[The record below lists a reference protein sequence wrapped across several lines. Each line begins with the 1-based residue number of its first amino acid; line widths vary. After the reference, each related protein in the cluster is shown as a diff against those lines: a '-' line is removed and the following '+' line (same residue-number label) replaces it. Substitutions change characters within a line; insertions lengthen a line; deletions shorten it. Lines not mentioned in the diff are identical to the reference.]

1 MSVIALS
8 DHRSGA
14 ERKLVLAAST
24 GGHLAQLVRL
34 APDLG
39 ASDDSLWITFRN
51 AQSQSLLKG
60 RDVLYVPY
68 IRPRDVLPVL
78 RAFRMILPR
87 IREGGYEAAVST
99 GAGLALAALPA
110 ARLAGTPSLYIES
123 VSRFDGPSLSGRILA
138 GLRFAE
144 LRSQHPS
151 WARGR
156 WGVHPSVLSTYQTYP
171 RPSRSQADPRLFV
184 TLGTIR
190 GYGFHS
196 LIDRILELGLANDG
210 TVWQLGDTR
219 PRVELPGRVYQELPA
234 AEFGRFAR
242 EADAVITH
250 AGVGTVLGLLEL
262 GIAPIVVPRRRS
274 RGEHVDDHQ
283 QQLVHLLATSGVG
296 FAVDLD
302 DLTPDIVAAAARL
315 AVRSVPDP
323 ASRIDLTGP
332 SRAVS

>member
-1 MSVIALS
+1 MSAPPLPGLRESVEQ
-8 DHRSGA
+8 R
-14 ERKLVLAAST
+14 LVLAAST

-51 AQSQSLLKG
+51 PQSESLLKG
-60 RDVLYVPY
+60 RNVLYAPY
-68 IRPRDVLPVL
+68 IRPREALSVLK
-78 RAFRMILPR
+78 AFRLILPR
-87 IREGGYEAAVST
+87 IRGGGYAAAVST

-123 VSRFDGPSLSGRILA
+123 VSRLNGPSLSGRILA
-138 GLRFAE
+138 GLGFAE
-144 LRSQHPS
+144 MRTQHAS
-151 WARGR
+151 WAGGK
-156 WGVHPSVLSTYQTYP
+156 WTVHPSVLSTYETCP
-171 RPSRSQADPRLFV
+171 RPVRPHADLRLFI

-196 LIDRILELGLANDG
+196 LIDRVLELGLANDS

-219 PRVELPGRVYQELPA
+219 PRVELPGRVYDEIPA
-234 AEFGRFAR
+234 ADFERFAT
-242 EADAVITH
+242 EADVVITH
-250 AGVGTVLGLLEL
+250 AGVGTVLGLFEL

-283 QQLVHLLATSGVG
+283 QQLVQLMAETGVG

-302 DLTPDIVAAAARL
+302 DLHADLVTAAASLGVRHAAGGVAR
-315 AVRSVPDP
+315 VE
-323 ASRIDLTGP
+323 
-332 SRAVS
+332 